1 MGMNKDKLLYRIFKE
16 DAQDKG
22 MDMKEFYHK
31 RRKGFLPF
39 LNSKGEVV
47 WLKRKEFRIAAVKK
61 RIHIKKLRTDNHR
74 IHTHHNE
81 EDESNTF
88 IESDKYKYFI
98 MGAGTT
104 ILVYLFVKLLEL
116 LQIF

>member
-1 MGMNKDKLLYRIFKE
+1 MEMNKEKLLYRIFKE
-16 DAQDKG
+16 DAQG

-47 WLKRKEFRIAAVKK
+47 WLKRREFRIAAVKK
-61 RIHIKKLRTDNHR
+61 RIHIKKSKTDNHR
-74 IHTHHNE
+74 IHTHLNE

-88 IESDKYKYFI
+88 IRSDKYKYFI
-98 MGAGTT
+98 MGACTT